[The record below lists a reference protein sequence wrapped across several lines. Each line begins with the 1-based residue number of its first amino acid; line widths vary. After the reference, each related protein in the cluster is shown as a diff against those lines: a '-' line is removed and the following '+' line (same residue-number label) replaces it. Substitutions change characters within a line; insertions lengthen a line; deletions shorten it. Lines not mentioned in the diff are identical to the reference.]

1 MSEPQTNADA
11 PERPRCEFTQEIRFA
26 VVMYGGSSLAI
37 YINGVAQE
45 LRHMVRATAPEP
57 DGDGEAGCKAYLADE
72 QLEGGERIYRHIG
85 RLLSRGEPPAR
96 VEGADDPRSTRGLD
110 IRTRLVVDILT
121 GSSAGGINGIYLAK
135 ALANDQDIKELKTL
149 WVTEGDIGAL
159 INDETSYLGLN
170 LKPIDGE
177 PWSLLNS
184 RRMYLKLLDALRGMD
199 TAKTAC
205 ETGRSPL
212 VDDLDLYVT
221 STDIAGRVIQMR
233 LADGPV
239 SERRHRN
246 VFHFRYR
253 SGRADE
259 RDPNVSDFGPEYN
272 AFLAFAARATSA
284 HQAAFAPVKLDD
296 VGPIVKDKRNTVE
309 GEYLPEDPRLSKF
322 YREYLLQRA
331 GEDGKGGEID
341 PKKLA
346 RAFHRVWFNDGGT
359 LDNKP
364 FSFAIEQLPRRQ
376 AGASVDRKLLYVE
389 PSPEHLRFARAAKE
403 RPRIAQNAWGGLST
417 LPSYETIVEDLARV
431 LERNRLIERVRHIT
445 EDFEDDI
452 KTRRGGLTPP
462 RGRDEMRGVRM
473 EQLIA
478 EKGAAWGGYQRLRI
492 AQVTDDLTL
501 LIARAAGID
510 EDSDEYTAIRH
521 LVRYW
526 RRSRYDD
533 HDPKKEAETG
543 FLLDYDLQ
551 WTLRRVRF
559 VLRKLDELA
568 CFDARAEK
576 LAALA
581 EEEGTTVTWP
591 GEPDPQRGVE
601 GDSPERKAELVGQ
614 LRPHLRELREELS
627 KVLAQLNAA
636 ARAFWAY
643 REDVVPGRLD
653 AEGRPVYLNPFR
665 DDVAALGVTSQMLRD
680 FLWLKTEGERVAY
693 LNAHLAERVPTGS
706 PAEPGAQPGEW
717 TRLEAFEALAGKVR
731 GSYEVRKRKGEEGEG
746 DAVEEAASG
755 FVGEIGKARTKC
767 YSLLHAHR
775 GQLDAGKSVSR
786 ILHFYFRFFED
797 FDQVTFPIFYSTDVG
812 EEMDPVEVFRVSPED
827 ARAIVDEKRD
837 KDEDGEPVLKLAGT
851 TLGHFGAFFER
862 KFRINDIMWGRLDG
876 AERIIAALLPTDE
889 GLRKSLTRRAHA
901 AIIEDEAGN
910 KIDLAWK
917 QAQEVFGG
925 LKESERGG
933 ARGAQLFE
941 KVKQAAD
948 LMHED
953 KDCRP
958 VLNEIR
964 RGLAKLRE
972 GSRWRLFLES
982 FVTEFEPF
990 ASEFIAGRK
999 RGNVEETLRAF
1010 KHWFETQYREGR
1022 RFTPE
1027 ATRETAFRAH
1037 GVLGGMALGYFPE
1050 EGKRREWQRFLLW
1063 LGKRVQIFVG
1073 AAIKPDSDAYR
1084 KLRFRLT
1091 LFYVLS
1097 AVLFVAGALVYIRW
1111 RGDGLPKVSSALLT
1125 VLIFLLGVGPLLL
1138 TAAYHFAWRKTR
1150 RAFASLL
1157 SGGKAAPAGKGK

>member
-1 MSEPQTNADA
+1 MSEPQANTGA
-11 PERPRCEFTQEIRFA
+11 PEKPGYDFNQEIRFA

-45 LRHMVRATAPEP
+45 LLRMVRATAPDP
-57 DGDGEAGCKAYLADE
+57 GGGGAYLDDDDE
-72 QLEGGERIYRHIG
+72 RLGGSGRVYRHIG
-85 RLLSRGEPPAR
+85 RLLSRGEPTAR
-96 VEGADDPRSTRGLD
+96 FEGADDPDSTRGLD

-121 GSSAGGINGIYLAK
+121 GSSAGGINGVYLAK
-135 ALANDQDIKELKTL
+135 ALANDQDMDELKKL

-159 INDETSYLGLN
+159 INDGSSYLGLN
-170 LKPIDGE
+170 LNPIEGE

-199 TAKTAC
+199 AAKTAC

-259 RDPNVSDFGPEYN
+259 RDPNVSDFRPEYN

-296 VGPIVKDKRNTVE
+296 VSPIVEDVRNRVE
-309 GEYLPEDPRLSKF
+309 GELLPEDYRLRAF

-331 GEDGKGGEID
+331 GEDGGGAEID
-341 PKKLA
+341 PDKLA
-346 RAFHRVWFNDGGT
+346 KNFREIWFNDGGT

-364 FSFAIEQLPRRQ
+364 FSFAIEQLPLRQ

-389 PSPEHLRFARAAKE
+389 PSPEHLRFARAAKD

-417 LPSYETIVEDLARV
+417 LPSYETIVGDLARV
-431 LERNRLIERVRHIT
+431 LERNRLIERVRHIVD
-445 EDFEDDI
+445 DFEDDI
-452 KTRRGGLTPP
+452 KTRRGKLTPP
-462 RGRDEMRGVRM
+462 RSRDDMRDVRI

-478 EKGAAWGGYQRLRI
+478 EKGAAWGSYQRLRI
-492 AQVTDDLTL
+492 AQVTDDLAL

-510 EDSDEYTAIRH
+510 EDSDEYTAVRQ

-526 RRSRYDD
+526 RKETYDD
-533 HDPKKEAETG
+533 HDPGKQPEVG

-559 VLRKLDELA
+559 VLRKLDELS

-576 LAALA
+576 LARLA
-581 EEEGTTVTWP
+581 EEEGTTVIWP
-591 GEPDPQRGVE
+591 RGPDPQAGVE
-601 GDSPERKAELVGQ
+601 GDAAERKAELVGQ
-614 LRPHLRELREELS
+614 LRPHLREFRKGLGE
-627 KVLAQLNAA
+627 VLTQLNAA
-636 ARAFWAY
+636 ARSFWAY
-643 REDVVPGRLD
+643 REDVVHD

-665 DDVAALGVTSQMLRD
+665 DDVARLGVTSEMLRD
-680 FLWLKTEGERVAY
+680 FLWLKTEPERVEY
-693 LNAHLAERVPTGS
+693 LNSHLAEKVPTKP
-706 PAEPGAQPGEW
+706 PAEPGGAPGEW
-717 TRLEAFEALAGKVR
+717 TRLEAFWALVNEVKGR
-731 GSYEVRKRKGEEGEG
+731 YEVKKVKGEAGEG
-746 DAVEEAASG
+746 DAWEEAASG
-755 FVGEIGKARTKC
+755 FVGEIGKARTRC
-767 YSLLHAHR
+767 YSLLHAYK
-775 GQLDAGKSVSR
+775 GQLEAERSVSH
-786 ILHFYFRFFED
+786 ILHFYYRFFED

-827 ARAIVDEKRD
+827 ARGIVDEKRD
-837 KDEDGEPVLKLAGT
+837 RDEDGEPMLKLAGT

-876 AERIIAALLPTDE
+876 AERILAALIPTDE
-889 GLRKSLTRRAHA
+889 GLRKALTRRAHA
-901 AIIEDEAGN
+901 AIIEEEAEN
-910 KIDLAWK
+910 KIDLAWG
-917 QAQEVFGG
+917 QAQKVFGG
-925 LKESERGG
+925 LAQDEQGGERG
-933 ARGAQLFE
+933 RHLFDE
-941 KVKQAAD
+941 VKKAAD
-948 LMHED
+948 LMRAD
-953 KDCRP
+953 ADCLP
-958 VLNEIR
+958 VLAEIR
-964 RGLAKLRE
+964 RGLAGLRE
-972 GSRWRLFLES
+972 GSRWRLFLDS

-990 ASEFIAGRK
+990 ASKFIAGRR
-999 RGNVEETLRAF
+999 RGNVEETLAAF
-1010 KHWFETQYREGR
+1010 KRWFETQYREGR

-1050 EGKRREWQRFLLW
+1050 EGKRREWQKFLLW
-1063 LGKRVQIFVG
+1063 LGRRAQIFVG
-1073 AAIKPDSDAYR
+1073 AAIKPDSDANH
-1084 KLRFRLT
+1084 KLRHRLK
-1091 LFYVLS
+1091 LSYLLS
-1097 AVLFVAGALVYIRW
+1097 ALLFAASAIVYITW
-1111 RGDGLPKVSSALLT
+1111 RGDGLPKLPSALLT
-1125 VLIFLLGVGPLLL
+1125 VMLFLLGIGPLLL
-1138 TAAYHFAWRKTR
+1138 TVVYHLVWRKAR
-1150 RAFASLL
+1150 RVFASLL
-1157 SGGKAAPAGKGK
+1157 SGEEAAPAGKGK